1 MDTKHIT
8 NSIQFK
14 GQGGEFFGIWI
25 VNILLSVITLGI
37 YSAWA
42 KVRTKRYFYGNTF
55 IAGDNFEYHA
65 QPMQLLKGRLVAL
78 ALVVIWVVA
87 NSFFPLASLVLL
99 ALFYVA
105 LPWLLWS
112 NARFD
117 SAMTSYRNVHFAFN
131 GSLKEAYMSILGRG
145 LASLLIITIYI
156 AIVVASANASAM
168 VATLLGFGTFVLMFV
183 LYAWVVAGIHQYFA
197 SGYQYGDWKFVAK
210 IETGFFLKT
219 YCKAMLIG
227 FLTAVAF
234 MIVMGTFVLGTDIMN
249 IFAGEVDLL
258 EGKGD
263 FAYVVVTYLV
273 TITMSLGITAYT
285 TTRIRNYVF
294 SRLSATAEAQSETEF
309 RFASTFGV
317 WDYMSLIVTNFLLQ
331 VITLGLARPWV
342 MVRTSRYVASH
353 TGVIGDM
360 DTLKATD
367 QDSAVKNAI
376 SDEVAQAFDLGLS
389 IS

>member
-78 ALVVIWVVA
+78 ALVLIWVVA
-87 NSFFPLASLVLL
+87 NSFFPLASLVLF

-145 LASLLIITIYI
+145 LASLLIIAIYI
-156 AIVVASANASAM
+156 AIVVASANVSAM
-168 VATLLGFGTFVLMFV
+168 VATLLGFGTLVLMFV

-234 MIVMGTFVLGTDIMN
+234 MIVMGTFVLGSDIMN

-263 FAYVVVTYLV
+263 FAYVVLTYLV

-294 SRLSATAEAQSETEF
+294 SRLTATAETQSETEF
-309 RFASTFGV
+309 RFASTFGA

>member
-78 ALVVIWVVA
+78 ALVLIWVVA
-87 NSFFPLASLVLL
+87 NSFFPLASLVLF

-145 LASLLIITIYI
+145 LASLLIIAIYI

-168 VATLLGFGTFVLMFV
+168 VATLLGFGTLVLMFV

-234 MIVMGTFVLGTDIMN
+234 MIVMGTFVLGSDIMN
-249 IFAGEVDLL
+249 IFAGEVELL

-263 FAYVVVTYLV
+263 FAYVVLTYLV

-294 SRLSATAEAQSETEF
+294 SRLAATAETQSETEF
-309 RFASTFGV
+309 RFASTFGA

>member
-78 ALVVIWVVA
+78 ALVLIWGVA
-87 NSFFPLASLVLL
+87 NSFFPLASLVLF

-145 LASLLIITIYI
+145 LASLLIIAIYI

-168 VATLLGFGTFVLMFV
+168 VATLLGFGTLVLMFV

-234 MIVMGTFVLGTDIMN
+234 MIVMGTFVLGSDIMN

-263 FAYVVVTYLV
+263 FAYVVLTYLV

-294 SRLSATAEAQSETEF
+294 SRLTATAETQSETEF
-309 RFASTFGV
+309 RFASTFGA

>member
-78 ALVVIWVVA
+78 ALVLIWVVA
-87 NSFFPLASLVLL
+87 NSFFPLASLVLF

-145 LASLLIITIYI
+145 LASLLIIAIYI

-168 VATLLGFGTFVLMFV
+168 VATLLGFGTLVLMFV

-263 FAYVVVTYLV
+263 FAYVVLTYLV

-294 SRLSATAEAQSETEF
+294 SRLTATAETQSETEF
-309 RFASTFGV
+309 RFASTFGA

-367 QDSAVKNAI
+367 QDSAVKKRH
-376 SDEVAQAFDLGLS
+376 Q
-389 IS
+389 

>member
-78 ALVVIWVVA
+78 ALVLIWVVA
-87 NSFFPLASLVLL
+87 NSFFPLASLVLF

-117 SAMTSYRNVHFAFN
+117 STMTSYRNVHFAFN

-145 LASLLIITIYI
+145 LASLLIIAIYI

-168 VATLLGFGTFVLMFV
+168 VATLLGFGTLVLMFV

-234 MIVMGTFVLGTDIMN
+234 MIVMGTFVLGSDIMN

-263 FAYVVVTYLV
+263 FVYVVLTYLV

-294 SRLSATAEAQSETEF
+294 SRLTATAETQSETEF
-309 RFASTFGV
+309 RFASTFGA

>member
-145 LASLLIITIYI
+145 LASLLIIAIYI

-168 VATLLGFGTFVLMFV
+168 VATLLGFGTLVLMFV

-219 YCKAMLIG
+219 NCKAMLIG

-263 FAYVVVTYLV
+263 FAYVVLTYLV

-294 SRLSATAEAQSETEF
+294 SRLTATAEAQSETEF

-331 VITLGLARPWV
+331 MITLGLARPWV

>member
-25 VNILLSVITLGI
+25 VNILLLVITLGI

-145 LASLLIITIYI
+145 LASLLIIAIYI

-168 VATLLGFGTFVLMFV
+168 VATLLGFGTLVLMFV

-234 MIVMGTFVLGTDIMN
+234 MIVMGTFVLGTDIMS

-294 SRLSATAEAQSETEF
+294 SRLTATAEAQSETEF

-376 SDEVAQAFDLGLS
+376 SDEVAQAFDLGLN

>member
-78 ALVVIWVVA
+78 ALVLIWVVA
-87 NSFFPLASLVLL
+87 NSFFPLASLVLF

-145 LASLLIITIYI
+145 LASLLIIAIYI

-168 VATLLGFGTFVLMFV
+168 VATLLGFGTLVLMFV

-234 MIVMGTFVLGTDIMN
+234 MIVMGTFVLGSDIMN

-263 FAYVVVTYLV
+263 FAYVVLTYLV

-294 SRLSATAEAQSETEF
+294 SRLTATAETQSETEF
-309 RFASTFGV
+309 RFASTFGA

-360 DTLKATD
+360 DMLKATD

>member
-145 LASLLIITIYI
+145 LASLLIIAIYI

-168 VATLLGFGTFVLMFV
+168 VATLLGFGTLVLMFV

-263 FAYVVVTYLV
+263 FAYVVLTYLV

-285 TTRIRNYVF
+285 TSRIRNYVF

>member
-99 ALFYVA
+99 ALFYVS

-145 LASLLIITIYI
+145 LASLLIIAIYI

>member
-42 KVRTKRYFYGNTF
+42 KVRTKRYFYGNIF

-145 LASLLIITIYI
+145 LASLLIIAIYI

-263 FAYVVVTYLV
+263 FAYVVLTYLV

>member
-145 LASLLIITIYI
+145 LASLLIIAIYI

-168 VATLLGFGTFVLMFV
+168 VATLLGFGTLVLMFV

-263 FAYVVVTYLV
+263 FAYVVVTYMV

>member
-78 ALVVIWVVA
+78 ALVLIWVVA
-87 NSFFPLASLVLL
+87 NSFFPLASLVLF

-145 LASLLIITIYI
+145 LASLLIIAIYI

-168 VATLLGFGTFVLMFV
+168 VATLLGFGTLVLMFV

-249 IFAGEVDLL
+249 LFAGEVDLL

-263 FAYVVVTYLV
+263 FAYVVLTYLV

-294 SRLSATAEAQSETEF
+294 SRLTATAETQSETEF
-309 RFASTFGV
+309 RFASTFGA

>member
-78 ALVVIWVVA
+78 ALVLIWVVA
-87 NSFFPLASLVLL
+87 NSFFPLASLVLF

-145 LASLLIITIYI
+145 LASLLIIAIYI

-168 VATLLGFGTFVLMFV
+168 VATLLGFGTLVLMFV

-234 MIVMGTFVLGTDIMN
+234 MIVMGTFVLGSDIMN

-263 FAYVVVTYLV
+263 FAYVVLTYLV

-294 SRLSATAEAQSETEF
+294 SRLTATAETQSETEF
-309 RFASTFGV
+309 CFASTFGA

-342 MVRTSRYVASH
+342 MVRTSRYVASR

>member
-78 ALVVIWVVA
+78 ALVLIWVVA
-87 NSFFPLASLVLL
+87 NSFFPLASLVLF

-145 LASLLIITIYI
+145 LASLLIIAIYI

-168 VATLLGFGTFVLMFV
+168 VATLLGFGTLVLMFV

-234 MIVMGTFVLGTDIMN
+234 MIVMGTFVLGSDIMN

-263 FAYVVVTYLV
+263 FAYVVLTYLV

-294 SRLSATAEAQSETEF
+294 SRLTATAETQSETEF
-309 RFASTFGV
+309 RFASTFGA

-353 TGVIGDM
+353 TGLIGDM

>member
-145 LASLLIITIYI
+145 LASLLIIAIYI

-168 VATLLGFGTFVLMFV
+168 VATLLGFGTLVLMFV

-263 FAYVVVTYLV
+263 FAYVVLTYLV

-294 SRLSATAEAQSETEF
+294 SRLTATAEAQSETEF

-353 TGVIGDM
+353 TSVIGDM

>member
-78 ALVVIWVVA
+78 ALVLIWVVA
-87 NSFFPLASLVLL
+87 NSFFPLASLVLF

-145 LASLLIITIYI
+145 LASLLIIAIYI

-168 VATLLGFGTFVLMFV
+168 VATLLGFGTLVLMFV

-234 MIVMGTFVLGTDIMN
+234 MIVMGTFVLGSDIMN

-263 FAYVVVTYLV
+263 FAYVVLTYLV

-285 TTRIRNYVF
+285 MTRIRNYVF
-294 SRLSATAEAQSETEF
+294 SRLTATAETQSETEF
-309 RFASTFGV
+309 RFASTFGA

-331 VITLGLARPWV
+331 VLTLGLARPWV

>member
-145 LASLLIITIYI
+145 LASLLIIAIYI

-263 FAYVVVTYLV
+263 FAYVVLTYLV

>member
-78 ALVVIWVVA
+78 ALVLIWVVA
-87 NSFFPLASLVLL
+87 NSFFPLASLVLF

-105 LPWLLWS
+105 LPWILWS

-145 LASLLIITIYI
+145 LASLLIIAIYI

-168 VATLLGFGTFVLMFV
+168 VATLLGFGTLVLMFV

-263 FAYVVVTYLV
+263 FVYVVLTYLV

-294 SRLSATAEAQSETEF
+294 SRLTATAETQSETEF
-309 RFASTFGV
+309 RFASTFGA

>member
-1 MDTKHIT
+1 MNTKHIT

-145 LASLLIITIYI
+145 LASLLIIAIYI

-168 VATLLGFGTFVLMFV
+168 VATLLGFGTLVLMFV

-263 FAYVVVTYLV
+263 FAYVVLTYLV

>member
-78 ALVVIWVVA
+78 ALVLIWVVA
-87 NSFFPLASLVLL
+87 NSFFPLASLVLF

-145 LASLLIITIYI
+145 LASLLIIAIYI

-168 VATLLGFGTFVLMFV
+168 VATLLGFGTLVLMFV

-263 FAYVVVTYLV
+263 FAYVVLTYLV

-294 SRLSATAEAQSETEF
+294 SRLTATTEAQSETEF
-309 RFASTFGV
+309 RFASTFGA

>member
-78 ALVVIWVVA
+78 ALVVIWMVA

-145 LASLLIITIYI
+145 LASLLIIAIYI

-168 VATLLGFGTFVLMFV
+168 VATLLGFGTLVLMFV

-294 SRLSATAEAQSETEF
+294 SRLTATAEVQSETEF

>member
-25 VNILLSVITLGI
+25 VNILLSVLTLGI

-78 ALVVIWVVA
+78 ALVLIWVVA
-87 NSFFPLASLVLL
+87 NSFFPLASLVLF

-145 LASLLIITIYI
+145 LASLLIIAIYI

-168 VATLLGFGTFVLMFV
+168 VATLLGFGTLVLMFV

-263 FAYVVVTYLV
+263 FAYVVLTYLV

-294 SRLSATAEAQSETEF
+294 SRLTATAETQSETDF
-309 RFASTFGV
+309 RFASTFGA

>member
-78 ALVVIWVVA
+78 ALVLIWVVA
-87 NSFFPLASLVLL
+87 NSFFPLASLVLF

-145 LASLLIITIYI
+145 LASLLIIAIYI

-168 VATLLGFGTFVLMFV
+168 VATLLGFGTLVLMFV
-183 LYAWVVAGIHQYFA
+183 LYAWVVAGIHRYFA

-234 MIVMGTFVLGTDIMN
+234 MIVMGTFVLGSDIMN

-263 FAYVVVTYLV
+263 FAYVVLTYLV

-294 SRLSATAEAQSETEF
+294 SRLTATAETQSETEF
-309 RFASTFGV
+309 RFASTFGA

>member
-78 ALVVIWVVA
+78 ALVLIWVVA

-99 ALFYVA
+99 GLFYVA

-145 LASLLIITIYI
+145 LASLLIIAIYI

-168 VATLLGFGTFVLMFV
+168 VATLLGFGTLVLMFV

-263 FAYVVVTYLV
+263 FAYVVLTYLV

-294 SRLSATAEAQSETEF
+294 SRLTATAEAQSETEF

>member
-78 ALVVIWVVA
+78 ALVLIWVVA
-87 NSFFPLASLVLL
+87 NSFFPLASLVLF

-145 LASLLIITIYI
+145 LASLLIIAIYI

-168 VATLLGFGTFVLMFV
+168 VATLLGFGTLVLMFV

-234 MIVMGTFVLGTDIMN
+234 MIVMGTFVLGSDIMN

-263 FAYVVVTYLV
+263 FAYVVLTYLV

-294 SRLSATAEAQSETEF
+294 SRLTATAEAQSETEF
-309 RFASTFGV
+309 RFASTFGA

>member
-145 LASLLIITIYI
+145 LASLLIIAIYI

-168 VATLLGFGTFVLMFV
+168 VATLLGFGTLVLMFV

-197 SGYQYGDWKFVAK
+197 SGYQYGDWKFIAK

-263 FAYVVVTYLV
+263 FAYVVLTYLV

>member
-78 ALVVIWVVA
+78 ALVLIWVVA
-87 NSFFPLASLVLL
+87 NSFFPLASLVLF

-145 LASLLIITIYI
+145 LASLLIIAIYI

-168 VATLLGFGTFVLMFV
+168 VATLLGFGTLVLMFV

-263 FAYVVVTYLV
+263 FAYVVLTYLV

-294 SRLSATAEAQSETEF
+294 SRLTATAEAQSETEF
-309 RFASTFGV
+309 RFASTFGA

-360 DTLKATD
+360 DTLKASD

>member
-78 ALVVIWVVA
+78 ALVLIWVVA
-87 NSFFPLASLVLL
+87 NSFFPLASLVLF

-105 LPWLLWS
+105 LPWILWS

-145 LASLLIITIYI
+145 LASLLIIAIYI

-168 VATLLGFGTFVLMFV
+168 VATLLGFGTLVLMFV

-234 MIVMGTFVLGTDIMN
+234 MIVMGTFVLGSDIMN

-263 FAYVVVTYLV
+263 FAYVVLTYLV

-294 SRLSATAEAQSETEF
+294 SRLTATAETQSETEF
-309 RFASTFGV
+309 RFASTFGA

>member
-78 ALVVIWVVA
+78 ALVLIWVVA
-87 NSFFPLASLVLL
+87 NSFFPLASLVLF

-145 LASLLIITIYI
+145 LASLLIIAIYI

-168 VATLLGFGTFVLMFV
+168 VATLLGFGTLVLMFV

-234 MIVMGTFVLGTDIMN
+234 MIVMGTFVLGSDIMN

-263 FAYVVVTYLV
+263 FVYVVLTYLV

-294 SRLSATAEAQSETEF
+294 SRLTATAETQSETEF
-309 RFASTFGV
+309 RFASTFGA

>member
-1 MDTKHIT
+1 MYE
-8 NSIQFK
+8 
-14 GQGGEFFGIWI
+14 GGEFFGIWI

-78 ALVVIWVVA
+78 ALVLIWVVA
-87 NSFFPLASLVLL
+87 NSFFPLASLVLF

-145 LASLLIITIYI
+145 LASLLIIAIYI
-156 AIVVASANASAM
+156 AIVVALANASAM
-168 VATLLGFGTFVLMFV
+168 VATLLGFGTLVLMFV

-234 MIVMGTFVLGTDIMN
+234 MIVMGTFVLGADIMN

-263 FAYVVVTYLV
+263 FAYVVLTYLV

-294 SRLSATAEAQSETEF
+294 SRLTATAEAQSETEF
-309 RFASTFGV
+309 RFASTFGA

>member
-78 ALVVIWVVA
+78 ALVLIWVVA
-87 NSFFPLASLVLL
+87 NSFFPLASLVLF

-145 LASLLIITIYI
+145 LASLLIIAIYI

-168 VATLLGFGTFVLMFV
+168 VATLLGLGTLVLMFV

-263 FAYVVVTYLV
+263 FAYVVLTYLV

-294 SRLSATAEAQSETEF
+294 SRLTATAETQSETEF
-309 RFASTFGV
+309 RFASTFGA

>member
-1 MDTKHIT
+1 M
-8 NSIQFK
+8 QFK

-145 LASLLIITIYI
+145 LASLLIIAIYI

-168 VATLLGFGTFVLMFV
+168 VATLLGFGTLVLMFV

-263 FAYVVVTYLV
+263 FAYVVLTYLV

>member
-145 LASLLIITIYI
+145 LASLLIIAIYI

-168 VATLLGFGTFVLMFV
+168 VATLLGFGTLVLMFV

-294 SRLSATAEAQSETEF
+294 SRLTATAEAQSETEF

-331 VITLGLARPWV
+331 VITLGLVRPWV

>member
-78 ALVVIWVVA
+78 TLVLIWVVA

-99 ALFYVA
+99 GLFYVA

-145 LASLLIITIYI
+145 LASLLIIAIYI

-168 VATLLGFGTFVLMFV
+168 VATLLGFGTLVLMFV

-263 FAYVVVTYLV
+263 FAYVVLTYLV

>member
-78 ALVVIWVVA
+78 ALVLIWVVA
-87 NSFFPLASLVLL
+87 NSFFPLASLVLF

-145 LASLLIITIYI
+145 LASLLIIAIYI
-156 AIVVASANASAM
+156 AIVVALANASAM
-168 VATLLGFGTFVLMFV
+168 VATLLGFGTLVLMFV

-263 FAYVVVTYLV
+263 FAYVVLTYLV

-294 SRLSATAEAQSETEF
+294 SRLTATAEAQSETEF
-309 RFASTFGV
+309 RFASTFGA

>member
-78 ALVVIWVVA
+78 ALVLIWVVA
-87 NSFFPLASLVLL
+87 NSFFPLASLVLF

-145 LASLLIITIYI
+145 LASLLIIAIYI

-168 VATLLGFGTFVLMFV
+168 VATLLGFGTLVLMFV

-263 FAYVVVTYLV
+263 FAYVVLTYLV

-294 SRLSATAEAQSETEF
+294 STLTATAEAQSETEF
-309 RFASTFGV
+309 RFASTFGA

>member
-145 LASLLIITIYI
+145 LASLLIIAIYI

-210 IETGFFLKT
+210 FETGFFLKT

-353 TGVIGDM
+353 TSVIGDM

>member
-78 ALVVIWVVA
+78 ALVLIWVVA
-87 NSFFPLASLVLL
+87 NSFFPLASLVLF

-145 LASLLIITIYI
+145 LASLLIIAIYI

-168 VATLLGFGTFVLMFV
+168 VATLLGFGTLVLMFV

-234 MIVMGTFVLGTDIMN
+234 MIVMGTFVLGSDIMN

-263 FAYVVVTYLV
+263 FAYVVLTYLV

-294 SRLSATAEAQSETEF
+294 SRLTATAETQSETEF
-309 RFASTFGV
+309 RFASTFGA

-331 VITLGLARPWV
+331 VLTLGLARPWV

>member
-145 LASLLIITIYI
+145 LASLLIIAIYI

-168 VATLLGFGTFVLMFV
+168 VATLLGFGTLVLMFV

-294 SRLSATAEAQSETEF
+294 SRLTATAEAQSETEF
-309 RFASTFGV
+309 RFASTFGA